1 MLLRITSVPSGS
13 GIFKFGPLSRGAS
26 DEVLRSS
33 SVWGMESG
41 GSVEETGFVRRI
53 EFGAARSNLL
63 KNSELICG
71 AVTLSPSSLACV
83 SSNCSSRLAR
93 SEASIPEAR
102 GGRVEGSE
110 IPNAASGVI
119 SFTGV
124 VAGVGGSY
132 GRDGGLLADMTLP
145 CFVKSRVFGNRF
157 CSSAG
162 TRLWL
167 LHFGAVLDLVML
179 PSSEIC

>member
-1 MLLRITSVPSGS
+1 MQSGS

-26 DEVLRSS
+26 DEVLSSS

-41 GSVEETGFVRRI
+41 GSVDETGLVRRI

-63 KNSELICG
+63 KSSGLICE
-71 AVTLSPSSLACV
+71 AVTLPPSSLACV

-93 SEASIPEAR
+93 SEASITEAR
-102 GGRVEGSE
+102 AGRVEGSE
-110 IPNAASGVI
+110 ILNAASGVI
-119 SFTGV
+119 SLTGV

-132 GRDGGLLADMTLP
+132 GRDGGLLTDKALL

-162 TRLWL
+162 TGLWW
-167 LHFGAVLDLVML
+167 LHFGAVLDSAML
-179 PSSEIC
+179 PSSGIC